1 MLLLRPW
8 FYGSGLDTHDGFLL
22 SGGGYKKKKRKK
34 KKELIRSGVGY
45 ERMISLPGKFGLK
58 EELKKQ
64 FGENDDE
71 IEDFLLMLLM
81 EED

>member
-22 SGGGYKKKKRKK
+22 SGGGYKKKRK
-34 KKELIRSGVGY
+34 KKELVKSGVGY
-45 ERMISLPGKFGLK
+45 ERIVYLPGKFGLK
-58 EELKKQ
+58 EELKKL
-64 FGENDDE
+64 GENDDE